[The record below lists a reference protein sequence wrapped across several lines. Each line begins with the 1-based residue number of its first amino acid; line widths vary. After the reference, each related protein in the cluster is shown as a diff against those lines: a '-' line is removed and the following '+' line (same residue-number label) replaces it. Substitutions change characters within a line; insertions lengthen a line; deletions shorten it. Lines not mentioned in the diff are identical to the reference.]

1 MIYEKEGMNN
11 IKLGSLVK
19 IDHRGWQGDGSFRD
33 SILYIVGKL
42 YPRSQL
48 CMCIPI
54 TRFPGAGAADQF
66 YYASNLVLVSSGLLD
81 HHHV

>member
-19 IDHRGWQGDGSFRD
+19 IDRGCQGDGSFDD

-42 YPRSQL
+42 YPDRVGL

-54 TRFPGAGAADQF
+54 TRFKDWTRY
-66 YYASNLVLVSSGLLD
+66 YYASNLVLVSSGL
-81 HHHV
+81 